1 MKNYEIKY
9 LDEYSGKNL
18 TWNLVSIKLPKM
30 SSKKRA
36 KIMRE
41 IIENEKLEGLVEI
54 WFDTSILYKPKEDLL
69 AIFLIKKNIN

>member
-1 MKNYEIKY
+1 
-9 LDEYSGKNL
+9 
-18 TWNLVSIKLPKM
+18 M